1 MLKESTEAILVY
13 ENYTHEPKY
22 VLKEQEGCNTAE
34 STALL
39 QIHISEISK
48 KIPQSKYY
56 LKVPVKHRKQTSAN
70 EKFTEHLTQENT
82 SKELIKEPPK
92 LEEVSNECFQNVFHF
107 NI

>member
-56 LKVPVKHRKQTSAN
+56 LKVPVKHQKQTSAN
-70 EKFTEHLTQENT
+70 EKVYRT
-82 SKELIKEPPK
+82 SYARKHKQRINQGT
-92 LEEVSNECFQNVFHF
+92 S
-107 NI
+107 

>member
-39 QIHISEISK
+39 QTIS
-48 KIPQSKYY
+48 
-56 LKVPVKHRKQTSAN
+56 VK
-70 EKFTEHLTQENT
+70 
-82 SKELIKEPPK
+82 
-92 LEEVSNECFQNVFHF
+92 
-107 NI
+107 